1 MITKLAIH
9 SVPRSGSTW
18 LGELFNSHPKIIY
31 KYQPL
36 FSYAFRDRLSLSSK
50 SEDIDLFFND
60 ISNSNDD
67 FINQIDARNNGK
79 LPIFNDKES
88 CRAIVYKEVRF
99 HHLVEHLLD
108 ISNDIKL
115 IGLVRNPLAVIN
127 SWLCAPREFR
137 GDLGWQVDE
146 EWQFAP
152 KKNLDKIEEFNGYE
166 KWKEV
171 ARLFLKLEK
180 AYPYRFKLV
189 KYNDLLQNT
198 EQVVKDLFAFINL
211 EMDINTINFIQQ
223 SKQKNIKDAYSV
235 YKKQDID
242 DKWKTQLPS
251 NIVNYIIKDLK
262 DTELEKFL

>member
-50 SEDIDLFFND
+50 PEDIDLFFND
-60 ISNSNDD
+60 ISNSDDD

-99 HHLVEHLLD
+99 HHLVEHLLNT
-108 ISNDIKL
+108 SNNLKL
-115 IGLVRNPLAVIN
+115 VGLVRNPLAVIN
-127 SWLCAPREFR
+127 SWLRAPKEFR
-137 GDLGWQVDE
+137 SDLGWKINE

-152 KKNLDKIEEFNGYE
+152 KKNLDKVEEFNGYE

-180 AYPYRFKLV
+180 IYPKRFKLII
-189 KYNDLLQNT
+189 YNDLLQNT
-198 EQVVKDLFAFINL
+198 EQEIKDLFAFINL
-211 EMDINTINFIQQ
+211 EIDIETVKFIKD
-223 SKQKNIKDAYSV
+223 SKKKNVKDAYSV
-235 YKKQDID
+235 FKKQDID
-242 DKWKTQLPS
+242 DKWKTQLS
-251 NIVNYIIKDLK
+251 SDIVNYIIKDLK
-262 DTELEKFL
+262 GTELEKFL